1 MNQRLPK
8 VEEGVSSS
16 HAHRRRG
23 VSPDPKQQRCAT
35 QGLSIQATPKPQ
47 SRTEEQ
53 LFSGLNPPLEGKSF
67 SNYTPKQKV
76 CFLRLFIMPHPN
88 AIP

>member
-1 MNQRLPK
+1 MLPK
-8 VEEGVSSS
+8 VEEGVTSS

-23 VSPDPKQQRCAT
+23 VSPDPKQQRGVPLKAF
-35 QGLSIQATPKPQ
+35 IQATPKPQ
-47 SRTEEQ
+47 SRLEEQ

-76 CFLRLFIMPHPN
+76 CFLRLFMPHPN